1 MVTPLKYSVG
11 LDFSKADIKACIS
24 VISSD
29 QKVAVKATR
38 TFTNT
43 LKDAENAD
51 TWIKKHCKLN
61 IPVVITMEATGN
73 YYEIFALFLHRKGY
87 YVSVVLP
94 NKAKKY
100 MESRG
105 LKTKNDP
112 VDAKG
117 LSQMGAEQ
125 RLDQWEP
132 LSEAYY
138 QLRLL
143 TRHYE
148 SLVAQK
154 TQIDNQMTS
163 QQSGMYISSKVIKH
177 MRQLIELIEKQ
188 KKETLKLAEQIVNED
203 QYLKERFAKILKV
216 KGIGFVTLAAV
227 VAETSAFSLIKS
239 HRQLTSYAGYDVI
252 ENASG
257 KRVGK
262 TRISK
267 KGNSHIRRAMHMP
280 ALNMVRYKNKD
291 FTDLYN
297 RVYGRTNIKMKAYVA
312 VQRKLLILI
321 YTLWKKNEDYVEDL
335 KTTSGNDETKLL
347 FSVGFEKAGDK
358 KVVPTKKARTTQDE
372 LPCNELTE
380 VLFSV

>member
-29 QKVAVKATR
+29 QNVVVKATR
-38 TFTNT
+38 TFINT

-51 TWIKKHCKLN
+51 IWIKKHCKLN

-112 VDAKG
+112 VDARG
-117 LSQMGAEQ
+117 LAQMGAEQ

-132 LSEAYY
+132 LSESIY

-148 SLVAQK
+148 GLVVQK
-154 TQIDNQMTS
+154 TQINNQMTS

-203 QYLKERFAKILKV
+203 PYLNERFAKILKI
-216 KGIGFVTLAAV
+216 KGIGFITLAAV
-227 VAETSAFSLIKS
+227 IAETNAFSLIKNQ
-239 HRQLTSYAGYDVI
+239 RQLTSYAGYDVI

-280 ALNMVRYKNKD
+280 ALNMVRYQNKY

-297 RVYGRTNIKMKAYVA
+297 RVFSRTNIKMKAYVA

-321 YTLWKKNEDYVEDL
+321 YTLWKKNEDYVENL
-335 KTTSGNDETKLL
+335 NITSGNDEPKFL
-347 FSVGFEKAGDK
+347 FSVGFEKAGNK
-358 KVVPTKKARTTQDE
+358 KVVPAIKARTTQDE
-372 LPCNELTE
+372 LPCNELPK